1 MVHGDGSLIMNAFW
15 SSCLQQLEQEL
26 PPQQFNT
33 WIKALRLED
42 GEESDRGLK
51 LVAPN
56 RFVLQWVR
64 ERYLRR
70 LEDMAKQFFAEPVQI
85 SINLPEP
92 AELERHDA
100 TLLTAKR
107 NNDATESSIGSVTAI
122 SPAYTEAAYEKT
134 RLNST
139 FTFDTL
145 VTGRANDLAR
155 AAAYQVALNPG
166 TSYNPL
172 FVYGGVGLGKTHL
185 IHALGNEV
193 YRHNPDKVIRYVHA
207 EDYYADVVRAYQQK
221 SFDVFKRYYRSLD
234 LLLIDDIQFFN
245 NKNRTQEEF
254 FYAFNALIEAK
265 KQIVITCD
273 TYPKDIT
280 GLEDRLISRFDWGL
294 TVAIEPPEL
303 EMRVAILKKKAE
315 AERIEVSEDVAFL
328 IAKHLRSN
336 VRELEGALKKVLAF
350 ARFHGREINLEVA
363 KEALKDLLG
372 AHNRQITFE
381 SIQKTVA
388 EYYKI
393 KISDMHS
400 KKRTRIVARPRQ
412 IAMWLAKELTPASL
426 PAIGEAFGGRD
437 HTTVL
442 HACRTISDLRLKDAT
457 INHDLLVLT
466 QVLKG

>member
-1 MVHGDGSLIMNAFW
+1 MNVFW

-42 GEESDRGLK
+42 GNESNPGLK

-85 SINLPEP
+85 SINLPDPLEIERLDVMPPMAMSKNDAVGVASATVAAFSP
-92 AELERHDA
+92 ASPDA
-100 TLLTAKR
+100 T
-107 NNDATESSIGSVTAI
+107 
-122 SPAYTEAAYEKT
+122 YEKT

-193 YRHNPDKVIRYVHA
+193 YRQNPDKIIRYVHA

-273 TYPKDIT
+273 TYPKDVT

-381 SIQKTVA
+381 YIQKTVA

-393 KISDMHS
+393 KVSDMHS

-412 IAMWLAKELTPASL
+412 VAMWLAKELTPASL
-426 PAIGEAFGGRD
+426 PSIGEAFGGRD

-442 HACRTISDLRLKDAT
+442 HACRTISDLRLKDT
-457 INHDLLVLT
+457 LMNHDLLVLT

>member
-1 MVHGDGSLIMNAFW
+1 MNAFW
-15 SSCLQQLEQEL
+15 SSCLRQLEQEL

-33 WIKALRLED
+33 WIKALRIED
-42 GEESDRGLK
+42 GEQSGNGLK

-70 LEDMAKQFFAEPVQI
+70 LEDMARQFSAEPIQI
-85 SINLPEP
+85 SINLQEIQDVDHQNTPRLAVLP
-92 AELERHDA
+92 KVSTADRVSPVAAQMPDCPDA
-100 TLLTAKR
+100 H
-107 NNDATESSIGSVTAI
+107 
-122 SPAYTEAAYEKT
+122 YEKT
-134 RLNST
+134 RLNQS

-166 TSYNPL
+166 ISYNPL
-172 FVYGGVGLGKTHL
+172 FIYGGVGLGKTHL
-185 IHALGNEV
+185 IHALGNEI
-193 YRHNPDKVIRYVHA
+193 YRLNPNKVIRYVHA

-221 SFDVFKRYYRSLD
+221 SFDIFKRYYRSLD

-315 AERIEVSEDVAFL
+315 AEHFDVSEDVAFL

-381 SIQKTVA
+381 AIQKTVA

-393 KISDMHS
+393 KMSDMHS

-412 IAMWLAKELTPASL
+412 VAMWLSKELTLASL

-442 HACRTISDLRLKDAT
+442 HACRTISDLRLKDTT